1 MWRVAPNAT
10 PYLRVRSRP
19 NGDILGGFYP
29 NKELNVL
36 GIENNWARIETA
48 DNLTAWVS
56 ATYIVRD
63 VEPSP
68 VGYRRMGLH
77 IHIGNN
83 AAQCVQVYR
92 ECAQAG
98 KPLPLAVVINNT
110 GLVDAIK
117 DVSPSTFVVAR
128 LGINEQTGTDSLPL
142 VQDDKMANMLA
153 GEKRFNERYA
163 PCRADCY
170 QVCNE
175 HYSGAYPVWKVEAM
189 SDFYLG
195 IMAAAKARGTL
206 VTIGD
211 FSAGTPEDHHLELM
225 QPMLAQAEINGCPLC
240 YHAYSAPNVMDMTYQ
255 SEWYA
260 MRFERIIRNYPKLR
274 VVLGEAGG
282 YGNNGA
288 DPMKLVRQL
297 QAMLATNDV
306 VIGAAVFTANAA
318 SPWDTNGCG
327 FDPYLQEFSVWHRSL

>member
-19 NGDILGGFYP
+19 NGDILGGFLP

-36 GIENNWARIETA
+36 GIENNWARLQTA

-63 VEPSP
+63 VEPTP
-68 VGYRRMGLH
+68 VGYRKLGLH
-77 IHIGNN
+77 IHTGDN
-83 AAQCVQVYR
+83 AAACVQVYR

-98 KPLPLAVVINNT
+98 KPLALAVVINNT

-117 DVSPSTFVVAR
+117 DVSPSTFVVYR
-128 LGINEQTGTDSLPL
+128 GGINKDTGTDSLPL
-142 VQDDKMANMLA
+142 VQDDKMANFLS

-163 PCRADCY
+163 PCKADCY

-175 HYSGAYPVWKVEAM
+175 HYSNAYPAWKVEAM
-189 SDFYLG
+189 SDFYQG
-195 IMAAAKARGTL
+195 IMAAANARKTL

-211 FSAGTPEDHHLELM
+211 FSAGTPEDYHLELM
-225 QPMLAQAEINGCPLC
+225 APMLAQAESDGHILN
-240 YHAYSAPNVMDMTYQ
+240 YHAYAPPNIFDMTAQ
-255 SEWYA
+255 AEWWV
-260 MRFERIIRNYPKLR
+260 MRWERIVRNYLKLR
-274 VVLGEAGG
+274 VLFGECGG
-282 YGNNGA
+282 YGQNGP
-288 DPMKLVRQL
+288 DPMSLVRQL
-297 QAMLATNDV
+297 QPMVATNV
-306 VIGAAVFTANAA
+306 NIIGSAVFTANAA
-318 SPWDTNGCG
+318 EPWKSNGCG